1 MFFGNQTEVSDQMKK
16 FILQFVHRGFL
27 AGGCGP
33 LVLAIIYMI
42 LWRCGVI
49 EVLSAEEVIIGIITS
64 FILAFVAGGIQAVYN
79 LEKLPLP
86 WAILIH
92 GIVLYLDYI
101 VIYLMN
107 GWLKREGVLVFTV
120 FFVVGYCI
128 IFLIIY
134 FLTKKKTDQLN
145 LKLVQKQK

>member
-1 MFFGNQTEVSDQMKK
+1 M
-16 FILQFVHRGFL
+16 LQFIHRGFL

-33 LVLAIIYMI
+33 LVLAIIYLI

-49 EVLSAEEVIIGIITS
+49 AVLSAEGVVIGIITS

-79 LEKLPLP
+79 LEKLPLL

-101 VIYLMN
+101 IIYLMN
-107 GWLKREGVLVFTV
+107 GWLKRENILTFTAL
-120 FFVVGYCI
+120 FIVGYCI

-145 LKLVQKQK
+145 SKLVQKQK